1 MSKHNSAR
9 DRIERLKRE
18 QEEAAAKGN
27 TIADANANLVEQLTH
42 EEAGDPDFAA
52 IADKL
57 KANLDMEKEPSFL
70 EGTTKFTIYVDN
82 EVAEAFKALC
92 VKRGDQRRYAT
103 QAFSDFIVKKMKEL
117 GL

>member
-1 MSKHNSAR
+1 MSNHKETVAQKLARLQRETDGAGSA
-9 DRIERLKRE
+9 E
-18 QEEAAAKGN
+18 QN
-27 TIADANANLVEQLTH
+27 TNADLVEQLTH
-42 EEAGDPDFAA
+42 EDAGEPDFAA

-57 KANLDMEKEPSFL
+57 KANLDAEKEPSFL

-82 EVAEAFKALC
+82 DVAEAFKSLC

-103 QAFSDFIVKKMKEL
+103 QAFSDFVIKKMKEL

>member
-1 MSKHNSAR
+1 MSRNNSAKE
-9 DRIERLKRE
+9 RIERLKRE

-27 TIADANANLVEQLTH
+27 TIADTNLVEQLTH
-42 EEAGDPDFAA
+42 EDVGQPDFAA

-57 KANLDMEKEPSFL
+57 KANLDAEKEPSFL

-82 EVAEAFKALC
+82 DVAEAFKSLC
-92 VKRGDQRRYAT
+92 IKRGDQRRYAT
-103 QAFSDFIVKKMKEL
+103 QAFSDFVIKKMKEL

>member
-1 MSKHNSAR
+1 MSNHKETVAQKLARMQRETGSAGSA
-9 DRIERLKRE
+9 E
-18 QEEAAAKGN
+18 QN
-27 TIADANANLVEQLTH
+27 TNADLVEQLTH
-42 EEAGDPDFAA
+42 EDAGEPDFAA

-57 KANLDMEKEPSFL
+57 KANLDAEKEPSFL

-82 EVAEAFKALC
+82 DVAEAFKSLC

-103 QAFSDFIVKKMKEL
+103 QAFSDFVIKKMKEL

>member
-1 MSKHNSAR
+1 MSRNNSAKE
-9 DRIERLKRE
+9 RIERMKRE
-18 QEEAAAKGN
+18 LEEAAAKGN
-27 TIADANANLVEQLTH
+27 TIADTNLVEQLTH
-42 EEAGDPDFAA
+42 EEAGEPNFAA

-57 KANLDMEKEPSFL
+57 KANLDAEKEPSFL

-82 EVAEAFKALC
+82 DVAEAFKALC

-103 QAFSDFIVKKMKEL
+103 QAFSDFVLKRTKEM

>member
-1 MSKHNSAR
+1 MSNHKNRVANKLAQMQKDTGEAR
-9 DRIERLKRE
+9 
-18 QEEAAAKGN
+18 
-27 TIADANANLVEQLTH
+27 TADPINNADLVEQLAH
-42 EEAGDPDFAA
+42 EEAGAPDFAA
-52 IADKL
+52 IAQRL
-57 KANLDMEKEPSFL
+57 KENQEAEKEPSFL

-82 EVAEAFKALC
+82 DVAEAFKALC

>member
-1 MSKHNSAR
+1 MSNPKNRVADKLAQMQKETGEARTADPIHN
-9 DRIERLKRE
+9 
-18 QEEAAAKGN
+18 
-27 TIADANANLVEQLTH
+27 ADLVEQLAH
-42 EEAGDPDFAA
+42 EEAGEPDFAA

-57 KANLDMEKEPSFL
+57 KANLDAEKEPSFL

-82 EVAEAFKALC
+82 DVAEAFKALC

-103 QAFSDFIVKKMKEL
+103 QAFSDFVIKKMQEM

>member
-1 MSKHNSAR
+1 MSKNRSVQ
-9 DRIERLKRE
+9 DRIAQMKKA

-27 TIADANANLVEQLTH
+27 TIADTNLVEQLTH
-42 EEAGDPDFAA
+42 EDEGQPDFAA
-52 IADKL
+52 IAEKL
-57 KANLDMEKEPSFL
+57 KESQESEKEPSFL

-82 EVAEAFKALC
+82 DVAEAFKALC

-117 GL
+117 GI

>member
-1 MSKHNSAR
+1 MSKNNSAW
-9 DRIERLKRE
+9 DRIERMKRE

-27 TIADANANLVEQLTH
+27 TIADSNLVEQLTH
-42 EEAGDPDFAA
+42 EEAGEPDFAA

-57 KANLDMEKEPSFL
+57 KANLDAEKEPSFL
-70 EGTTKFTIYVDN
+70 DGTTKFTIYVDN
-82 EVAEAFKALC
+82 DVAEAFKSLC

-103 QAFSDFIVKKMKEL
+103 QAFSDFVIKKMKEL

>member
-1 MSKHNSAR
+1 MIKNNSAW
-9 DRIERLKRE
+9 DRIERMKRE

-27 TIADANANLVEQLTH
+27 TIADSNLVEQLTH
-42 EEAGDPDFAA
+42 EEAGEPDFAA

-57 KANLDMEKEPSFL
+57 KANLDAEKEPSFL
-70 EGTTKFTIYVDN
+70 DGTTKFTIYVDN
-82 EVAEAFKALC
+82 DVAEAFKSLC

-103 QAFSDFIVKKMKEL
+103 QAFSDFVIKKMKEL

>member
-27 TIADANANLVEQLTH
+27 TIADANLVEQLTH
-42 EEAGDPDFAA
+42 EDAGDPDFAA

-57 KANLDMEKEPSFL
+57 KANLDTEKEPSFL

-82 EVAEAFKALC
+82 DVAEAFKALC

-103 QAFSDFIVKKMKEL
+103 QAFADFVNKKVKEL